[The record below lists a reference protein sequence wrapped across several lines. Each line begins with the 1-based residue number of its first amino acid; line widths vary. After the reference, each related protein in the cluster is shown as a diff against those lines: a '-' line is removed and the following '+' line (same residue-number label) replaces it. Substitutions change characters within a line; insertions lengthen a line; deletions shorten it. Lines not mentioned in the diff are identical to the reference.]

1 MIKFNTP
8 TNLNG
13 TQIRAELNA
22 AGVKIASTSGA
33 VMMDGNGDLWL
44 DISDKDKSKA
54 ENIVLNHEG
63 KDNSKEQIKAKS
75 DLLAKLGITEDEAK
89 LLLS

>member
-44 DISDKDKSKA
+44 DIANKD
-54 ENIVLNHEG
+54 E
-63 KDNSKEQIKAKS
+63 
-75 DLLAKLGITEDEAK
+75 TEAK
-89 LLLS
+89 TIVDAHDGIMIEIQPTVEEKLASVGLTIEDLKVALGL

>member
-13 TQIRAELNA
+13 TQLRTELNA
-22 AGVKIASTSGA
+22 AEVKIASTSGA

-44 DISDKDKSKA
+44 DIADKDESKA
-54 ENIVLNHEG
+54 KLIVDAHNGVMVEIQPTVEEKLASVGLTIE
-63 KDNSKEQIKAKS
+63 
-75 DLLAKLGITEDEAK
+75 DLKTVLG
-89 LLLS
+89 L